1 MKLGFQQPNHTFREP
16 KTEIYRII
24 ERIALEA
31 EHLGFDSFYVMD
43 HLIQI
48 PGVNPSTDPILEGWS
63 TIAALAASTSKI
75 RLGTMVTCNTFRN
88 PTLLAK
94 IGATVDNIS
103 RGRLIMGIGA
113 GWSKEEHMA
122 YGYRDQSLNERFGR
136 LEESLQI
143 MKLMWT
149 QKRTNF
155 TGKYYRVEDAVCN
168 PRPTQ
173 EPHPPIVVGGD
184 GERVT
189 LRIAAKYAD
198 GCNVFG
204 GADLGRLRR
213 KLSALKG
220 HCNELGRNYD
230 RFWKTGLGH
239 VIIGKDEWELRE
251 KIKRYIPTEPT
262 TGATGVT
269 TFEKR
274 LQRFIIGDPE
284 TCIETIR
291 KIFDEGLDYL
301 VVNMPDSEDPDTLRL
316 FGEKVLPSFS

>member
-1 MKLGFQQPNHTFREP
+1 MKLGFQQPSHTFRVP
-16 KTEIYRII
+16 KTEIYNTIQ
-24 ERIALEA
+24 RIALEA

-43 HLIQI
+43 HLMQI
-48 PGVNPSTDPILEGWS
+48 PGVNPPTDPILEGWS

-75 RLGTMVTCNTFRN
+75 RLGTMVTCNTFRT

-113 GWSKEEHMA
+113 GWYKEERRA
-122 YGYRDQSLNERFGR
+122 YGYRDQFLGERFGR

-143 MKLMWT
+143 LKLMWT
-149 QKRTNF
+149 QKRTKF
-155 TGKYYRVEDAVCN
+155 SGRYYRVEDAVCN
-168 PRPTQ
+168 PTPIQ
-173 EPHPPIVVGGD
+173 KPHPPIVVGGD

-204 GADLGRLRR
+204 GADLGILRT
-213 KLSALKG
+213 KLSALKE

-230 RFWKTGLGH
+230 RIWKTGLGR
-239 VIIGKDEWELRE
+239 VIIGKDESELRE
-251 KIKRYIPTEPT
+251 KIKRYVPREPT
-262 TGATGVT
+262 TGATGIT

-291 KIFDEGLDYL
+291 KIFDIGLDYL
-301 VVNMPDSEDPDTLRL
+301 VVNMPDAEDLHTLRL
-316 FGEKVLPSFS
+316 FGEKVLPAFS